1 MQVLFHHFEKTS
13 GRDLLV
19 YICRLVEKGY
29 KQGSK
34 PIYIHFDSENEAK
47 EFDSLLW
54 TFRQESF
61 VPHTILGNPEQ
72 EKTPVIIGWDSNQI
86 ETAEALINVSQEIPR
101 ASKSTSKI
109 HEIVGNDEN
118 KKNKAREK
126 WKAYKANGSIIK
138 AYKAD

>member
-1 MQVLFHHFEKTS
+1 MQVFFHHFEKTS

-61 VPHTILGNPEQ
+61 VPHTILGHPEQ
-72 EKTPVIIGWDSNQI
+72 GETPVIIGWDTNQI
-86 ETAEALINVSQEIPR
+86 ETAEALINVSQDIPR
-101 ASKSTSKI
+101 VSKSTSKI

>member
-1 MQVLFHHFEKTS
+1 MQVFFHYFEKTS

-61 VPHTILGNPEQ
+61 IPHTILGHPEE
-72 EKTPVIIGWDSNQI
+72 EKTPVIIGWDTNQI
-86 ETAEALINVSQEIPR
+86 ETAEALINVSQGIPR
-101 ASKSTSKI
+101 ASTSTSKI
-109 HEIVGNDEN
+109 HEIVGSDEN

-138 AYKAD
+138 AHKAD

>member
-1 MQVLFHHFEKTS
+1 MQVFFHYFEKTS

-61 VPHTILGNPEQ
+61 IPHTILGHPEQ
-72 EKTPVIIGWDSNQI
+72 EKTPVIIGWDTNQI

-101 ASKSTSKI
+101 VSKRTLKI
-109 HEIVGNDEN
+109 HEIVGNDED

-138 AYKAD
+138 AHKAD

>member
-1 MQVLFHHFEKTS
+1 MQVFFHYFEKTS

-61 VPHTILGNPEQ
+61 IPHTILGHPEE
-72 EKTPVIIGWDSNQI
+72 EKTPVIIGWDTNQI
-86 ETAEALINVSQEIPR
+86 ETAEALINVSQGIPR
-101 ASKSTSKI
+101 ASTSTSKI
-109 HEIVGNDEN
+109 HEIVGSDEN

-126 WKAYKANGSIIK
+126 WKAYKANGFIIK
-138 AYKAD
+138 AHKAD

>member
-61 VPHTILGNPEQ
+61 IPHTILGHPEQ
-72 EKTPVIIGWDSNQI
+72 EKTPVIIGWDTNQI
-86 ETAEALINVSQEIPR
+86 ETAEALINVSQDIPR

-118 KKNKAREK
+118 KKK
-126 WKAYKANGSIIK
+126 
-138 AYKAD
+138 

>member
-13 GRDLLV
+13 ERELLV
-19 YICRLVEKGY
+19 YVCRLVEKGY

-34 PIYIHFDSENEAK
+34 PIYIHFDSESEAK

-61 VPHTILGNPEQ
+61 IPHTILGHPEQ
-72 EKTPVIIGWDSNQI
+72 EKTPVIIGWDTNQI
-86 ETAEALINVSQEIPR
+86 ETAEALINVSQEIPEV
-101 ASKSTSKI
+101 SKSTSKI
-109 HEIVGNDEN
+109 HEIVSNDEN

-126 WKAYKANGSIIK
+126 WKVYKTNGSIIK
-138 AYKAD
+138 AHRAD

>member
-72 EKTPVIIGWDSNQI
+72 EKTPVIIGWGNNQI
-86 ETAEALINVSQEIPR
+86 ETAEALINVSQDIPK

>member
-47 EFDSLLW
+47 EFDRLLW

-72 EKTPVIIGWDSNQI
+72 EKTPVIIGWDTNQI

-101 ASKSTSKI
+101 ASKSTLKI
-109 HEIVGNDEN
+109 HEIVSNDEN

>member
-61 VPHTILGNPEQ
+61 IPHTILGHPEQ
-72 EKTPVIIGWDSNQI
+72 EKTPVIIGWDTNQI
-86 ETAEALINVSQEIPR
+86 ETAEALINVSQGIPR
-101 ASKSTSKI
+101 ASTSTSKI
-109 HEIVGNDEN
+109 HEIVGSDEN

>member
-61 VPHTILGNPEQ
+61 IPHTILGHPEQ
-72 EKTPVIIGWDSNQI
+72 EKTPVIIGWDTNQI

>member
-1 MQVLFHHFEKTS
+1 MQVFFHHFEKTS

-19 YICRLVEKGY
+19 YVCRLVEKGY

-47 EFDSLLW
+47 EFDRLLW

-61 VPHTILGNPEQ
+61 VPHTISGHPEQ
-72 EKTPVIIGWDSNQI
+72 TETPVIIGWDINQI

-101 ASKSTSKI
+101 VSKRTLKI
-109 HEIVGNDEN
+109 HEIVGNDED

-138 AYKAD
+138 AHRAD

>member
-72 EKTPVIIGWDSNQI
+72 EKTPVIIGWDTNQI

-109 HEIVGNDEN
+109 HEIVGNDKN

>member
-54 TFRQESF
+54 TFRQESLI
-61 VPHTILGNPEQ
+61 PHTLLGHPEQ
-72 EKTPVIIGWDSNQI
+72 EKTPVIIGWDTNQI
-86 ETAEALINVSQEIPR
+86 ETAEALINVSQDIPR

-138 AYKAD
+138 AHRAD

>member
-1 MQVLFHHFEKTS
+1 MQVFFHYFEKTS

-61 VPHTILGNPEQ
+61 IPHTILGHPEQ
-72 EKTPVIIGWDSNQI
+72 EKTPVIIGWDTNQI
-86 ETAEALINVSQEIPR
+86 ETAEALINVSQGIPR

-109 HEIVGNDEN
+109 HEIVGSDEN

-138 AYKAD
+138 AHKAD

>member
-1 MQVLFHHFEKTS
+1 MQVFFHYFEKTS

-61 VPHTILGNPEQ
+61 IPHTILGNPEQ
-72 EKTPVIIGWDSNQI
+72 EKTPVIIGWDTNQI
-86 ETAEALINVSQEIPR
+86 ETAEALINVSQDIPR

>member
-1 MQVLFHHFEKTS
+1 MQVFFHYFEKTS

-61 VPHTILGNPEQ
+61 IPHTILGHPE
-72 EKTPVIIGWDSNQI
+72 EEETPVIIGWDTNQI
-86 ETAEALINVSQEIPR
+86 ETAEALINVSQGIPR
-101 ASKSTSKI
+101 ASTSTSKI

-138 AYKAD
+138 AHKAD

>member
-47 EFDSLLW
+47 EFDNLLW

-72 EKTPVIIGWDSNQI
+72 EKTPVIIGWDTNQI

>member
-1 MQVLFHHFEKTS
+1 MQVFFHYFEKTS

-61 VPHTILGNPEQ
+61 IPHTILGHPEE
-72 EKTPVIIGWDSNQI
+72 EKTPVIIGWDTNQI
-86 ETAEALINVSQEIPR
+86 ETAEALINVSQDIPR

-138 AYKAD
+138 AHKAD

>member
-1 MQVLFHHFEKTS
+1 MQVFFHYFEKTS

-61 VPHTILGNPEQ
+61 IPHTIQ
-72 EKTPVIIGWDSNQI
+72 TPQLD
-86 ETAEALINVSQEIPR
+86 
-101 ASKSTSKI
+101 
-109 HEIVGNDEN
+109 
-118 KKNKAREK
+118 
-126 WKAYKANGSIIK
+126 
-138 AYKAD
+138 

>member
-1 MQVLFHHFEKTS
+1 MQVFFHYFEKTS

-61 VPHTILGNPEQ
+61 IPHTILGNPEQ
-72 EKTPVIIGWDSNQI
+72 EKTPVIIGWDTNQI
-86 ETAEALINVSQEIPR
+86 ETAEALINVSQDIPR

-138 AYKAD
+138 AHKAD

>member
-13 GRDLLV
+13 GRELLV

-34 PIYIHFDSENEAK
+34 PIYIHFDSESEAK

-61 VPHTILGNPEQ
+61 VPHTISGHPEQ
-72 EKTPVIIGWDSNQI
+72 EKTPVIIGWGNNQI
-86 ETAEALINVSQEIPR
+86 ETAEALINVSQEIPEV
-101 ASKSTSKI
+101 SKSTSKI
-109 HEIVGNDEN
+109 HEIVSNDEN

-126 WKAYKANGSIIK
+126 WKVYKTNGSIIK
-138 AYKAD
+138 AHRAD

>member
-1 MQVLFHHFEKTS
+1 MQVFFHYFEKTS

-61 VPHTILGNPEQ
+61 IPHTILGNPEQ
-72 EKTPVIIGWDSNQI
+72 EKTPVIIGWDTNQI
-86 ETAEALINVSQEIPR
+86 ETAEALINVSQGIPR
-101 ASKSTSKI
+101 ASTSTSKI
-109 HEIVGNDEN
+109 HEIVGSDEN

-138 AYKAD
+138 AHKAD

>member
-1 MQVLFHHFEKTS
+1 MQVFFHYFEKTS

-61 VPHTILGNPEQ
+61 IPHTLLGHPEQ
-72 EKTPVIIGWDSNQI
+72 EKTPVIIGWDTNQI
-86 ETAEALINVSQEIPR
+86 ETAEALINVSQDIPR

-138 AYKAD
+138 AHKAD

>member
-13 GRDLLV
+13 GRGLLV

-61 VPHTILGNPEQ
+61 IPHTLLGHPEQ
-72 EKTPVIIGWDSNQI
+72 EKTPVIIGWDTNQI
-86 ETAEALINVSQEIPR
+86 ETAEALINVSQDIPR

-138 AYKAD
+138 AHKAD

>member
-29 KQGSK
+29 KQGTK

-61 VPHTILGNPEQ
+61 IPHTILGHPEE
-72 EKTPVIIGWDSNQI
+72 EKTPVIIGWDTNQI
-86 ETAEALINVSQEIPR
+86 ETAEALINVSQGIPR
-101 ASKSTSKI
+101 ASTSTSKI
-109 HEIVGNDEN
+109 HEIVGSDEN

-138 AYKAD
+138 AHKAD

>member
-1 MQVLFHHFEKTS
+1 M
-13 GRDLLV
+13 
-19 YICRLVEKGY
+19 
-29 KQGSK
+29 
-34 PIYIHFDSENEAK
+34 YIHASNKEEVKIIDSQ
-47 EFDSLLW
+47 LW

-61 VPHTILGNPEQ
+61 IPHTLLGHPEQ
-72 EKTPVIIGWDSNQI
+72 EKTPVIIGWDTNQI
-86 ETAEALINVSQEIPR
+86 ETAEALINVSQDIPR

-138 AYKAD
+138 AHKAD

>member
-61 VPHTILGNPEQ
+61 IPHTILGHPEQ
-72 EKTPVIIGWDSNQI
+72 EKTPVIIGWDTNQI
-86 ETAEALINVSQEIPR
+86 ETAEPSCSSCR
-101 ASKSTSKI
+101 STTI
-109 HEIVGNDEN
+109 
-118 KKNKAREK
+118 
-126 WKAYKANGSIIK
+126 
-138 AYKAD
+138 

>member
-61 VPHTILGNPEQ
+61 IPHTILGHPEQ
-72 EKTPVIIGWDSNQI
+72 EKTPVIIGWDTNQI
-86 ETAEALINVSQEIPR
+86 ETAEALINVSQDIPK

>member
-61 VPHTILGNPEQ
+61 IPHTLLGHPEQ
-72 EKTPVIIGWDSNQI
+72 EKTPVIIGWDTNQI
-86 ETAEALINVSQEIPR
+86 ETAEALINVSQDIPR

-118 KKNKAREK
+118 KKNKARER

>member
-1 MQVLFHHFEKTS
+1 MQVFFHHFEKTS

-72 EKTPVIIGWDSNQI
+72 EKTPVIIGWDTNQI

>member
-1 MQVLFHHFEKTS
+1 MQVFFHYFEKTS

-61 VPHTILGNPEQ
+61 IPHTILGHPEE
-72 EKTPVIIGWDSNQI
+72 EKTPVIIGWDTNQI
-86 ETAEALINVSQEIPR
+86 ETAEALINVSQGTPR

-109 HEIVGNDEN
+109 HEIVGSDEN

-138 AYKAD
+138 AHKAD

>member
-72 EKTPVIIGWDSNQI
+72 EKTPVIIGWDTNQI

>member
-1 MQVLFHHFEKTS
+1 MQVFFHYFEKTS

-61 VPHTILGNPEQ
+61 IPHTILGHPEE
-72 EKTPVIIGWDSNQI
+72 EKTPVIIGWDTNQI
-86 ETAEALINVSQEIPR
+86 ETAEALINVSQSIPR
-101 ASKSTSKI
+101 ASTSTSKI
-109 HEIVGNDEN
+109 HEIVGSDEN

-138 AYKAD
+138 AHKAD

>member
-61 VPHTILGNPEQ
+61 IPHTILGNPEQ
-72 EKTPVIIGWDSNQI
+72 EKTPVIIGWDTNQI
-86 ETAEALINVSQEIPR
+86 ETAEALINVSQGIPR
-101 ASKSTSKI
+101 ASTSTSKI
-109 HEIVGNDEN
+109 HEIVGSDEN

>member
-1 MQVLFHHFEKTS
+1 MQVFFHYFEKTS

-61 VPHTILGNPEQ
+61 IPHTLLGHPEQ
-72 EKTPVIIGWDSNQI
+72 EKTPVIIGWDTNQI
-86 ETAEALINVSQEIPR
+86 ETAEALINVSQGIPR
-101 ASKSTSKI
+101 ASTSTSKI

-138 AYKAD
+138 AHKAD

>member
-1 MQVLFHHFEKTS
+1 MQVFFHYFEKTS

-61 VPHTILGNPEQ
+61 IPHTILGHPEE
-72 EKTPVIIGWDSNQI
+72 EKTPVIIGWDTNQI
-86 ETAEALINVSQEIPR
+86 ETAEALINVSQGIPR
-101 ASKSTSKI
+101 ASTSTSKI
-109 HEIVGNDEN
+109 HEIVGSDEN

-126 WKAYKANGSIIK
+126 WTAYKANGSIIK
-138 AYKAD
+138 AHKAD

>member
-61 VPHTILGNPEQ
+61 IPHTILGHPEQ
-72 EKTPVIIGWDSNQI
+72 EKTPVIIGWDTNQI
-86 ETAEALINVSQEIPR
+86 ETAEALINVSQDIPR

-118 KKNKAREK
+118 KKIKPEK
-126 WKAYKANGSIIK
+126 NGKHIK
-138 AYKAD
+138 QMAL

>member
-1 MQVLFHHFEKTS
+1 MQVLFHHFAKTS

-61 VPHTILGNPEQ
+61 IPHTLLGHPEQ
-72 EKTPVIIGWDSNQI
+72 EKTPVIIGWDTNQI
-86 ETAEALINVSQEIPR
+86 ETAEALINVSQDIPR

-138 AYKAD
+138 AHKAD

>member
-1 MQVLFHHFEKTS
+1 MQVFFHYFEKTS

-61 VPHTILGNPEQ
+61 IPHTILGHPEQ
-72 EKTPVIIGWDSNQI
+72 EKTPVIIGWDTNQI
-86 ETAEALINVSQEIPR
+86 ETAEALINVSQGIPR
-101 ASKSTSKI
+101 ASTSTSKI
-109 HEIVGNDEN
+109 HEIVGSDEN

-126 WKAYKANGSIIK
+126 WKEYKANGSIIK
-138 AYKAD
+138 AHKAD

>member
-86 ETAEALINVSQEIPR
+86 ETAEALINVSKEIPR

-126 WKAYKANGSIIK
+126 WKAYKANGSIVK